1 MNRVRVRQHV
11 NPFGIRYQTPINP
24 IDWEKIYVDTN
35 QPLLLD
41 IGCARGQFLIEMAQ
55 LEPKCNFLGLE
66 IREPLVEAANKIR
79 SELAL
84 TNLHYI
90 FCNANN
96 SVKPLLSSLPKGIL
110 QQVTIQFPDPWFKNR
125 HGKRRVVQPKLVAEL
140 ADYLAPGGTVFLQSD
155 VKFVALEMCD
165 RFAENPAFQ
174 RQSQEWLAENPL
186 PVATERELFTL
197 EKSEPVYRA
206 VFEKVRS

>member
-11 NPFGIRYQTPINP
+11 NPLGIRYQTPINP
-24 IDWEKIYVDTN
+24 IDWERIYLDMN

-55 LEPKCNFLGLE
+55 LEPNCNFLGLE
-66 IREPLVEAANKIR
+66 IREPLVETANKTR
-79 SELAL
+79 SELGL

-96 SVKPLLSSLPKGIL
+96 SLKPLLSSLPKGIL

-125 HGKRRVVQPKLVAEL
+125 HGKRRVVQPQLVAEL
-140 ADYLAPGGTVFLQSD
+140 AEYLAPGGTVFLQSD
-155 VKFVALEMCD
+155 VKFVAIEMCD
-165 RFAENPAFQ
+165 RFDENPAFH
-174 RQSQEWLAENPL
+174 RQSKQWLAENPL
-186 PVATERELFTL
+186 RVATERELFTL
-197 EKSEPVYRA
+197 ENSEPVYRT
-206 VFEKVRS
+206 VFTKI

>member
-11 NPFGIRYQTPINP
+11 NPFAIKYQTPCNS
-24 IDWEKIYVDTN
+24 IDWEKVYVDAN

-41 IGCARGQFLIEMAQ
+41 IGCARGKFLIDMAQ
-55 LEPKCNFLGLE
+55 LKPNCNFLGLE
-66 IREPLVEAANKIR
+66 IRKPLVEAANKMC
-79 SELAL
+79 SELGL

-96 SVKPLLSSLPKGIL
+96 SLKPLLSSLAEGIL

-125 HGKRRVVQPKLVAEL
+125 HAKRRVAQPELVADL
-140 ADYLAPGGTVFLQSD
+140 ANYLAPGGTVFLQSD

-165 RFAENPAFQ
+165 RFSENSAFQ
-174 RQSQEWLAENPL
+174 RQNEDWLAENPL

-197 EKSEPVYRA
+197 EKNEPVYRA
-206 VFEKVRS
+206 VFERVVC